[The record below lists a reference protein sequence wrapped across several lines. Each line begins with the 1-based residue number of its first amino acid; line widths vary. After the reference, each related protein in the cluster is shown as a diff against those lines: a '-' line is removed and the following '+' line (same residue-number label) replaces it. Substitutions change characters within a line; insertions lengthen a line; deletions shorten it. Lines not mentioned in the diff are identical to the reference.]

1 MSRSRRAGVTVTA
14 RLAPRKMRTSLYNV
28 AKRHRS
34 TWLPSSA
41 RRWLEDIENAGY
53 TRALTDR
60 MKTVPAL
67 AGREESIAA
76 DIVSRTKEL
85 IDDELATRADTVVSD
100 SERTHIKTA
109 ARALASYEMLR
120 PFLGN
125 DETTLETIRSH
136 HGAETTATSLNGGL
150 VRGALMLSAN
160 KVKTVASMVGNVTN
174 DLAPGRWTRTDS
186 EDGGATFTTATCT
199 YKEFF
204 ARRDAEF
211 LLETTC
217 CSLDIDLWFGNVDPS
232 VCKVELERSMARDG
246 DENCRVAV
254 HAGSRE

>member
-1 MSRSRRAGVTVTA
+1 MRAARRVC
-14 RLAPRKMRTSLYNV
+14 SV

-41 RRWLEDIENAGY
+41 RRWLEDVENAGY

-76 DIVSRTKEL
+76 DIVSRTKQL
-85 IDDELATRADTVVSD
+85 IDDELAARAESGVSD

-125 DETTLETIRSH
+125 DETTLETIKSH

-160 KVKTVASMVGNVTN
+160 KIKTVASMVGNVTN
-174 DLAPGRWTRTDS
+174 DLAPGHWTREDL
-186 EDGGATFTTATCT
+186 EDGGATFTTTQCT
-199 YKEFF
+199 YREFF

-217 CSLDIDLWFGNVDPS
+217 CSLDVDVWFGHVDPS
-232 VCKVELERSMARDG
+232 AGRVELERSMARDG
-246 DENCRVAV
+246 DESCRVAV
-254 HAGSRE
+254 RAGSRKV

>member
-1 MSRSRRAGVTVTA
+1 MRAARRVC
-14 RLAPRKMRTSLYNV
+14 SV

-41 RRWLEDIENAGY
+41 RRWLEDVENAGY

-76 DIVSRTKEL
+76 DIVSRTKQL
-85 IDDELATRADTVVSD
+85 IDDELAARAESGVSD

-125 DETTLETIRSH
+125 DETTLETIKSH

-160 KVKTVASMVGNVTN
+160 KIKTVASMVGNVTN
-174 DLAPGRWTRTDS
+174 DLAPGHWTREDL
-186 EDGGATFTTATCT
+186 EDGGATFTTTQCT
-199 YKEFF
+199 YREFF

-217 CSLDIDLWFGNVDPS
+217 CSLDVDVWFGHVDPS
-232 VCKVELERSMARDG
+232 ACRVELERSMARDG
-246 DENCRVAV
+246 DESCRVAV
-254 HAGSRE
+254 RAGSRKV

>member
-1 MSRSRRAGVTVTA
+1 MRACARRVCA
-14 RLAPRKMRTSLYNV
+14 V

-41 RRWLEDIENAGY
+41 RRWLEDVENAGY

-76 DIVSRTKEL
+76 NIVSRTKEL
-85 IDDELATRADTVVSD
+85 IDDELAARADTGVSD

-125 DETTLETIRSH
+125 DETTLETIKSH

-160 KVKTVASMVGNVTN
+160 KLNTVASMVGNVTN
-174 DLAPGRWTRTDS
+174 DLAPGGWTREDL

-204 ARRDAEF
+204 GRRDAEF

-217 CSLDIDLWFGNVDPS
+217 CSLDVDVWFGNVDPS
-232 VCKVELERSMARDG
+232 ACRVELERSMARDG
-246 DENCRVAV
+246 DESCRVAV
-254 HAGSRE
+254 RVGSRKV